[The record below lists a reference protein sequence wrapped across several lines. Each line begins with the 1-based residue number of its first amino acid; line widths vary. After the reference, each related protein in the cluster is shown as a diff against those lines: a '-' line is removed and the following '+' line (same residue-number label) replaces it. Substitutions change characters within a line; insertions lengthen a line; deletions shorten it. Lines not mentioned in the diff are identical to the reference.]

1 MDHQTQ
7 QLSRAFDRA
16 LDQKALDGADL
27 GQVKATIVMAVAL
40 RMGQKHEMPAEMAI
54 SIGSLMVETYHEGLE
69 AAVAEVTKGG
79 RASAG
84 VIAKLLQHQA
94 DDIVNLVETQFIS
107 AKAAHERKREEAKK
121 GITRSN
127 RLG

>member
-27 GQVKATIVMAVAL
+27 GQVKATIVMAIAM

-79 RASAG
+79 HASAG

-107 AKAAHERKREEAKK
+107 AKAAHERKRAEA
-121 GITRSN
+121 GVTRQHKVN
-127 RLG
+127 